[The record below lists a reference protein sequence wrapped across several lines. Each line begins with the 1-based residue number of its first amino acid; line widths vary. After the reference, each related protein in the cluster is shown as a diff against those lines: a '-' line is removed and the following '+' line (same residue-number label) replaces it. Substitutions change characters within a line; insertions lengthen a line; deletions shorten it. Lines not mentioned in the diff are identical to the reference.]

1 MLKFQHVERTNIAHE
16 KRNGF
21 CVLSMYSLYLLVLL
35 SICSLYHTVNF
46 KIRGLLIPNPAWLFF
61 IYWERPTK
69 ITALIAASIAARCV
83 FLYVCVCQLYMYI
96 MIMATCLWQPVYQQS
111 KRNACWFYRASNC
124 TNLLVLALYKIR
136 YPQLWRKK
144 KRWWWV
150 VVRTVVTKEECPRRR
165 GFLGFFFVASLTQKR
180 NKR

>member
-1 MLKFQHVERTNIAHE
+1 MVFV
-16 KRNGF
+16 F
-21 CVLSMYSLYLLVLL
+21 CVCILCISLF
-35 SICSLYHTVNF
+35 CSLFVLSTTLSTSKSEGCWYRTLLDFFLFIENDQRRSPRWLLLLLL
-46 KIRGLLIPNPAWLFF
+46 RGVF
-61 IYWERPTK
+61 
-69 ITALIAASIAARCV
+69 

-180 NKR
+180 NKEEVKKLLTLRI

>member
-1 MLKFQHVERTNIAHE
+1 MLKFQHFERTNIAHE

-21 CVLSMYSLYLLVLL
+21 CVLYVFFVSPCFALYLF
-35 SICSLYHTVNF
+35 SLPHCQLQNQRVADT
-46 KIRGLLIPNPAWLFF
+46 GPCLTFF
-61 IYWERPTK
+61 YYWERPTK
-69 ITALIAASIAARCV
+69 ITALTAASIAARCV

-144 KRWWWV
+144 KGGGGWLS
-150 VVRTVVTKEECPRRR
+150 
-165 GFLGFFFVASLTQKR
+165 GQL
-180 NKR
+180 

>member
-46 KIRGLLIPNPAWLFF
+46 KIRGLLIPDPAWLFF

-111 KRNACWFYRASNC
+111 KRNACCSIVLQIALIFWFLLCTRFDTHNC
-124 TNLLVLALYKIR
+124 EE
-136 YPQLWRKK
+136 RKK
-144 KRWWWV
+144 GGGGWLS
-150 VVRTVVTKEECPRRR
+150 
-165 GFLGFFFVASLTQKR
+165 GQL
-180 NKR
+180 